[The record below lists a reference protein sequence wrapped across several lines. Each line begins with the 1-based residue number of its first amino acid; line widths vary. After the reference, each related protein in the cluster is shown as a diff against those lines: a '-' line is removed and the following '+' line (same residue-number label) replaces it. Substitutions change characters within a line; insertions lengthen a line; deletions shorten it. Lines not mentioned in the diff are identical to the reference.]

1 MWCATVWR
9 TLTTSLFLLSV
20 LPLKAQMDS
29 TLFTSRYAIDSTAVG
44 ELRLHIDNLSFFKD
58 NEWDGEMAKGYTLP
72 GLWLQP
78 TVSYTPH
85 PNIQLQAGLHALLYA
100 GTIKYPSLMYQDLPS
115 WKGDQYQKGTHLLP
129 FFRTKARLGAAH
141 IILGDIYGGSN
152 HLLPDPLYAQELNLT
167 ADPEMGAQ
175 VLIDLKRWHFD
186 AWINWQSFI
195 FRGDHHSEAFCF
207 GLSSRVSLLSTHSS
221 MTRKGYTLTL
231 PVSLIAQHVGGEID
245 TVKAVTT
252 HFNASVGIE
261 LERQMPS
268 SWLRKW
274 AVEAHLVGYDQNK
287 GEKWQVTQGWG
298 AYAAASAQLKCG
310 VGLKAGYMY
319 NHDFQ
324 TLLGYSYYGT
334 MSATKAYRYPSVIN
348 LKADWTKAFTP
359 QYAIGARVEAFAFFA
374 DQNTFNLSFGVFFRA
389 TPSFRLKKFK

>member
-1 MWCATVWR
+1 MWCVTVWR
-9 TLTTSLFLLSV
+9 TFITTLLL
-20 LPLKAQMDS
+20 LPILPMQAQMDS
-29 TLFTSRYAIDSTAVG
+29 TLFSSRYAIDSTAVG

-78 TVSYTPH
+78 TVSYTPLK
-85 PNIQLQAGLHALLYA
+85 NIHLQAGLHALLYA

-129 FFRTKARLGAAH
+129 FFRANVDLGAVH
-141 IILGDIYGGSN
+141 IVLGDIYGGSN

-167 ADPEMGAQ
+167 ADPEMGLQ
-175 VLIDLKRWHFD
+175 VLLDLPRWHMD
-186 AWINWQSFI
+186 AWVNWQSFI

-207 GLSSRVSLLSTHSS
+207 GLANRISLFSPRSAAA
-221 MTRKGYTLTL
+221 RKGYSLTL
-231 PVSLIAQHVGGEID
+231 PVNILAQHVGGEID
-245 TVKAVTT
+245 SLGAVST
-252 HFNASVGIE
+252 HFNGSIGIE
-261 LERQMPS
+261 LQRQRPA
-268 SWLRKW
+268 SWLQKW
-274 AVEAHLVGYDQNK
+274 ALEAHIVGYDQNK
-287 GEKWQVTQGWG
+287 GNKWPVTQGWG

-334 MSATKAYRYPSVIN
+334 MSSTKAYRYPSVIN
-348 LKADWTKAFTP
+348 LKADWTKAFSP
-359 QYAIGARVEAFAFFA
+359 HYAIGARVEAFAFFA
-374 DQNTFNLSFGVFFRA
+374 DKNSFNLSFGVFFRA
-389 TPSFRLKKFK
+389 TPSFLLKKFK